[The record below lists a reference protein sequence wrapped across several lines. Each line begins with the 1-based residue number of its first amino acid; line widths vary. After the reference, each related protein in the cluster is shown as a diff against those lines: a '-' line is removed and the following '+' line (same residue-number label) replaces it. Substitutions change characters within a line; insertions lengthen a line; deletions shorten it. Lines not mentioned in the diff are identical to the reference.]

1 MCLYCEAEKALK
13 AQKAKTTTTKAGSN
27 IRRITPAPTP
37 TRIRIKSEQER
48 SNETIQWF
56 NAQGQKRINEKYR
69 KLAELAAYVRGSAI

>member
-37 TRIRIKSEQER
+37 TRIRIKSEQEGPTKQY
-48 SNETIQWF
+48 S
-56 NAQGQKRINEKYR
+56 
-69 KLAELAAYVRGSAI
+69 GSTHKGKSASMKNIGSWPSWPPM